1 MEQYLYLICR
11 LKSGNKVKQMKN
23 KKIIALVTCFS
34 LFIVYSAIMYLK
46 QDDQLLKIITVL
58 VIMPLISV
66 ILAKTFY
73 SK

>member
-1 MEQYLYLICR
+1 MEQYLYSICC

-34 LFIVYSAIMYLK
+34 LFIVYSAIIYLK

>member
-1 MEQYLYLICR
+1 
-11 LKSGNKVKQMKN
+11 MKN

-58 VIMPLISV
+58 VIMPLILV